1 MESSK
6 NRDSSGS
13 LHLGVLHRGG
23 GPTYVFGVLLKGA
36 SYFCLP
42 LLSMKNLIFHFL
54 QLGNLH
60 GRKLYQKSLH

>member
-23 GPTYVFGVLLKGA
+23 GPTYVFGVLLQGA
-36 SYFCLP
+36 SCFC
-42 LLSMKNLIFHFL
+42 LSMKNLIFHFL